1 MIQGLLKILLF
12 IILIPCLSISQSV
25 THQGDKIC
33 FDVVTA
39 SELFNDLNYRDS
51 LIKQKSDS
59 ICMVLEQNNVLES
72 NNEKCKDKLTN
83 KNTGL
88 WITGGFNFVLG
99 LMTYIFASLN
109 N

>member
-1 MIQGLLKILLF
+1 MKLRSLKTLLF
-12 IILIPCLSISQSV
+12 ITSIPYLSFSQSV
-25 THQGDKIC
+25 THEGDKIC
-33 FDVVTA
+33 FDIVTA

-59 ICMVLEQNNVLES
+59 ICMVLEQNNVLEL
-72 NNEKCKDKLTN
+72 NNEKCKEKLVN

-99 LMTYIFASLN
+99 LMTYFF
-109 N
+109 